1 MGEETSVHVFRCF
14 QMFSDS
20 RKIKILMRGQG
31 DRVCLSLND
40 LSSCFYLLKLIASV
54 NTRAFG
60 SNAGAHAWMNACFVF
75 PACPFP
81 SEHEE
86 VRAAGHMRSCA
97 EL

>member
-1 MGEETSVHVFRCF
+1 MCVF
-14 QMFSDS
+14 
-20 RKIKILMRGQG
+20 
-31 DRVCLSLND
+31 ND
-40 LSSCFYLLKLIASV
+40 LSSCFYLLQRMARVDI
-54 NTRAFG
+54 RAFWYRSVG
-60 SNAGAHAWMNACFVF
+60 VHAWMNACFVF